1 MNRPTRQEQAQA
13 LIHRRLRTLASQIL
27 GRRAST
33 TADFTEALTLERI
46 DVISEIPDRTAL
58 LALGNNRVGPRDG
71 LYVLEDGE
79 GFRIYVQERG
89 IPMRDRR
96 GLTFEDAVE
105 VVIDQLV
112 VLNGIPFTV

>member
-13 LIHRRLRTLASQIL
+13 LIHRKLRTLASRVL

-33 TADFTEALTLERI
+33 SADFAEALTLERI
-46 DVISEIPDRTAL
+46 DVVSEIPDREAL

-89 IPMRDRR
+89 IPMRDRA
-96 GLTFEDAVE
+96 GLTFDEAVD

-112 VLNGIPFTV
+112 ILNGIPFTV